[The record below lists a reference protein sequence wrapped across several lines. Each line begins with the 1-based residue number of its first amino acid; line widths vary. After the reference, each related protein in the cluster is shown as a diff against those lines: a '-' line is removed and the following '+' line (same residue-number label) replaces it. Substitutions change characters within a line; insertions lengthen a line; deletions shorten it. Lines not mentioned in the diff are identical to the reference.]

1 MARRL
6 TLTIDG
12 EFKYGEAII
21 NLLRTEAQGM
31 PLDQMRR
38 RISIIEKVERAGD
51 LGYIILEDA
60 EWSELHEKLQTHRW
74 PVAAQEILTFVEA
87 VEKAERCNLGP
98 ADAG

>member
-6 TLTIDG
+6 TLAVDG

-31 PLDQMRR
+31 ALDQLRR
-38 RISIIEKVERAGD
+38 RLNIIDKVEQAGET
-51 LGYIILEDA
+51 GTIMLEDT

-74 PVAAQEILTFVEA
+74 PVAAKEILTFIEA
-87 VEKAERCNLGP
+87 VETAERCKISP
-98 ADAG
+98 ADVG